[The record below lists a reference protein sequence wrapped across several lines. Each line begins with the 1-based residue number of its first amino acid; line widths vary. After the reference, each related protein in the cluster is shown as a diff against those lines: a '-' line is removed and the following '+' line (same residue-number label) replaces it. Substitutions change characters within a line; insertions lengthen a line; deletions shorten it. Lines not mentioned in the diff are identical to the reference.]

1 METKIKVTSLTHDE
15 LVDFLS
21 TALYGCE
28 NFGVSVAWDSKHL
41 YKKCKEDMGKAF
53 CWEDGLAEVLLGGG
67 KLDVTDY
74 YAEEDPDTF
83 VVTDTA
89 VSCDE
94 DGNVLHRIDY
104 KNVLNGFST
113 PEGYKYAEE
122 LFDGDGDFFTAWNL
136 LQIIIF
142 GEVIYG

>member
-1 METKIKVTSLTHDE
+1 METKIRVTSLTHDE

-21 TALYGCE
+21 TALYGCD
-28 NFGVSVAWDSKHL
+28 NFEVEVAQAGPGPEL
-41 YKKCKEDMGKAF
+41 YEECKKKMGDAF

-67 KLDVTDY
+67 CLEVIDLYDGDEMY
-74 YAEEDPDTF
+74 Y
-83 VVTDTA
+83 
-89 VSCDE
+89 
-94 DGNVLHRIDY
+94 IDY
-104 KNVLNGFST
+104 TNILNGFST